1 MNEVTGGDLAYLRK
15 IADEHVPA
23 IATRLGD
30 ARLKLVELLAL
41 GDETFQHE
49 DEVGHDNEPAVPW
62 EYLRDTISRILL
74 VNENRLWSVR
84 DAVNQ
89 AIGDFLD
96 TDRANA
102 SGVATAADLIPAFEQ
117 QDAGIGAPD
126 PVTIP
131 DPRLTDLSLGDDFDD
146 VVYRPE

>member
-30 ARLKLVELLAL
+30 ARLQLVELLAL
-41 GDETFQHE
+41 ADETFQHE
-49 DEVGHDNEPAVPW
+49 DEVGHDNEPAVGW

-74 VNENRLWSVR
+74 VNQNRLWSVR

-102 SGVATAADLIPAFEQ
+102 NGVATAADLIADFDQ

-131 DPRLTDLSLGDDFDD
+131 DPRLTDLSLGDTFDD
-146 VVYRPE
+146 VAYRPE